1 MPKATRLSAIEET
14 SLIIA
19 TSENRE
25 VTTSKTQDTKTKEVT
40 ALNAQGAASLESL
53 PDNEEEDVKH
63 IALVMSIF
71 FLMMMKTTTSRM
83 RMSSQ

>member
-25 VTTSKTQDTKTKEVT
+25 VTTSET
-40 ALNAQGAASLESL
+40 
-53 PDNEEEDVKH
+53 
-63 IALVMSIF
+63 
-71 FLMMMKTTTSRM
+71 
-83 RMSSQ
+83 